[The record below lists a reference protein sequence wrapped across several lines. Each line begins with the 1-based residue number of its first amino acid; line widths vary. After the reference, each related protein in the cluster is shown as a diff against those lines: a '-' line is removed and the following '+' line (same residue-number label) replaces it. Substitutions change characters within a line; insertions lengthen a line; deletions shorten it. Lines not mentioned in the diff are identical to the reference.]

1 MNKLLI
7 YIFLIFSS
15 VVFSQKTVQVR
26 LVPRDSVST
35 IKIKSFPD
43 ALNQK
48 YTGEAFQYDYDFD
61 PNNASLWEQFKH
73 WLTQKIKEWFNIV
86 DEKKAKS
93 ITNYIIKALY
103 IIVFIIVLYVIIK
116 TFLKGEGGWVFGRSP
131 TQTDINA
138 TVLKE
143 DLLETDY
150 DEWIVKAESKKDFR
164 LAVRYYY
171 LKVLK
176 ALTEK
181 NMIEWDNEK
190 TNHDYYREIKD
201 VELRGLFEFI
211 SYIYDYCWYGEFQID
226 ENEYNTVREKFKQL
240 LMQIDE

>member
-48 YTGEAFQYDYDFD
+48 YTGETFQYDYDFD